1 MNFFSK
7 AIVKFISLLI
17 LANFANASGLQLFE
31 LTGTLAGRAG
41 AGDAARVDDA
51 STGFLNPAGLSLLK
65 HQQLVFNATGL
76 KLDTTFTGQ
85 SQWFISRVPKFNSGE
100 QPVHAAGGTFN
111 LIPSFY
117 YARPINTHWGFGF
130 NVTGPFG
137 LSMNYS
143 PQGFQRYSVT
153 HAKLITIDISPSIGL
168 KLTDSFALG
177 IGIDAQRLAG
187 QMQVIAGIPVKDFY
201 GRLDKFDSV
210 IENVFSDTAY
220 GWHAGL
226 LYQLS
231 PATRLGLSYHSKLN
245 HHATGTST
253 ITGPLAN
260 LDDDRQG
267 TRTSTTLNLALTLP
281 AYTTLSFYHSFNPA
295 LSVSTSATYT
305 QWSSFKEIIIHNI
318 AAVDGSL
325 IPVPS
330 NQVTAI
336 LPQHFHDTWR
346 FALGIDYIVNQHW
359 TLRAGAGYDQ
369 SPVNSAYRNLL
380 IPDSNR
386 YLMSGGI
393 GYSLNDKLQLNLG
406 WTHYF
411 MQKGVIDTIQTI
423 GSGSLHNQGYSKN
436 AGSVFGLQLNW
447 QLSPA

>member
-1 MNFFSK
+1 MSFFSK
-7 AIVKFISLLI
+7 AIVSSISLLI
-17 LANFANASGLQLFE
+17 FIHSANASGLQLFE
-31 LTGTLAGRAG
+31 LTGILAGNAG
-41 AGDAARVDDA
+41 AGDAARADDA
-51 STGFLNPAGLSLLK
+51 STSFLNPAGLSYLK
-65 HQQLVFNATGL
+65 HQQLVFNMVGL

-85 SQWFISRVPKFNSGE
+85 SQWFISKVPKFNSGQ
-100 QPVHAAGGTFN
+100 QPVHATGGSFN

-117 YARPINTHWGFGF
+117 YALPINTHWGFGF

-137 LSMNYS
+137 LSIDYS
-143 PQGFQRYSVT
+143 PQGFQRYSVI

-168 KLTDSFALG
+168 RLTDKFALG
-177 IGIDAQRLAG
+177 IGIDAQRLVG

-201 GRLDKFDSV
+201 GRLDKFDSI

-226 LYQLS
+226 LYQLL
-231 PATRLGLSYHSKLN
+231 PNTRLGLSYHSKFN

-260 LDDDRQG
+260 LNDDHQG

-281 AYTTLSFYHSFNPA
+281 AYTTLSFYHILNPD
-295 LSVSTSATYT
+295 LSVSTSLTYT
-305 QWSSFKEIIIHNI
+305 QWSSFKEIVIHNI
-318 AAVDGSL
+318 AAVEGNL
-325 IPVPS
+325 IPIPS
-330 NQVTAI
+330 NQVTVTI
-336 LPQHFHDTWR
+336 PQYFHDTWR
-346 FALGIDYIVNQHW
+346 FALGVDYILNRHW

-386 YLMSGGI
+386 YIMSGGVH
-393 GYSLNDKLQLNLG
+393 YSFNDKLQLALG

-411 MQKGVIDTIQTI
+411 MQKGAIDTLQTM
-423 GSGSLHNQGYSKN
+423 GSGSLYNQGFSKN
-436 AGSVFGLQLNW
+436 AGNVFGLQLNW
-447 QLSPA
+447 DLSSA